1 MNREL
6 YIKTIKKEC
15 AFLEAEGYTFN
26 QVDTNFFYTKNTEDE
41 GFRIRFSWLEY
52 GDTFVTHGLTAE
64 KRFNIIEQEIQK
76 ILGGNLV
83 NYYTIHKSPLMDN
96 DYIPKGLEFQ
106 MSGEN
111 FRFETNTIKDI
122 ELFGE
127 YLRSFYFQDVIKFY
141 SNYKEFIEVAKS
153 YEKLERESIS
163 ILILNT
169 GNDIFYRELVIK
181 NKSKSTDENNFIQM
195 VVNELEPM
203 KENSTFGKILENFK
217 LLQNNLHS
225 NA

>member
-6 YIKTIKKEC
+6 YIQEIKKEC
-15 AFLEAEGYTFN
+15 AFLEQEGYIFN
-26 QVDTNFFYTKNTEDE
+26 QIENNIYYTKDLETE

-52 GDTFVTHGLTAE
+52 GEKFDTYGLTAE
-64 KRFNIIEQEIQK
+64 KRFNAVEEEIQK
-76 ILGGNLV
+76 ILGGELV
-83 NYYTIHKSPLMDN
+83 NYYTIHKSPSVE
-96 DYIPKGLEFQ
+96 YIPNALEF
-106 MSGEN
+106 SSSEN
-111 FRFETNTIKDI
+111 KNRFVTNTVNDI

-127 YLRSFYFQDVIKFY
+127 FLRSFYLHDVINFY
-141 SNYKEFIEVAKS
+141 DNYKEFIDVAKS

-163 ILILNT
+163 TLILNT
-169 GNDIFYRELVIK
+169 GTDIFYRELVIK
-181 NKSKSTDENNFIQM
+181 NKSKSENENDFIQM

-203 KENSTFGKILENFK
+203 KENTTFGKILENFK